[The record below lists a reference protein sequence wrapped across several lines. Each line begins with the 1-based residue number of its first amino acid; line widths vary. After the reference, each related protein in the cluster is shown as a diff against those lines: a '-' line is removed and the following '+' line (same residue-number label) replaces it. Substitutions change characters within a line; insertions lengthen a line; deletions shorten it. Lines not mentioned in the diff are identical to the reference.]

1 MISLKTFHLFFIA
14 LAIMLII
21 GYGIFELITP
31 SHPGSVSVVFAV
43 LSFISGGALMIYYFR
58 IIQKFKTL

>member
-14 LAIMLII
+14 LATMLTI

-31 SHPGSVSVVFAV
+31 SHPGSVSMIFSV

-58 IIQKFKTL
+58 IIQKFKTI

>member
-14 LAIMLII
+14 LATMLTI

-31 SHPGSVSVVFAV
+31 SHPGSVSMIFSL

-58 IIQKFKTL
+58 IIQKFKTI

>member
-1 MISLKTFHLFFIA
+1 
-14 LAIMLII
+14 MLTI

-31 SHPGSVSVVFAV
+31 SHPGSVSVIFSV

-58 IIQKFKTL
+58 IIQKFKTI

>member
-1 MISLKTFHLFFIA
+1 
-14 LAIMLII
+14 MLTI

-31 SHPGSVSVVFAV
+31 SNPGSVSVIFSV

-58 IIQKFKTL
+58 IIQKFKTIWLILLDQYFWL